1 MSDKYIENILK
12 KIKSSIESGEYF
24 IAGQHFLNLAR
35 YGTVIEDHIL
45 TTITSELADI
55 YRNSLGRV
63 KEYKE
68 SIDNRI
74 VDEIK
79 LRTQDLI
86 DFLRDI
92 PNEISKEKK
101 IELFDTIIF
110 IIFNGEKIQY
120 ETNVLESARAL
131 RKGRIR
137 DFLL

>member
-1 MSDKYIENILK
+1 MSDKYIENTLK
-12 KIKSSIESGEYF
+12 KIRSFIERGEYF
-24 IAGQHFLNLAR
+24 VAGQYFLNLAR
-35 YGTVIEDHIL
+35 YGTVIEDYIL

-55 YRNSLGRV
+55 YRNSLGRI

-86 DFLRDI
+86 DFLRDK

-120 ETNVLESARAL
+120 ETSVLERARAL
-131 RKGRIR
+131 KKGILR
-137 DFLL
+137 DFLI